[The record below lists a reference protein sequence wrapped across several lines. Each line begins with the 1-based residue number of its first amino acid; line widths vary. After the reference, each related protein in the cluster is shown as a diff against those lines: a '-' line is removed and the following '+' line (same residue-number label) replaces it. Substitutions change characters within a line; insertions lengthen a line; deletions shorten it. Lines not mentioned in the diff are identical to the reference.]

1 LCPSAFAADADLD
14 PRDPWERY
22 NRDMYRF
29 NEAVDRSLFQP
40 LARGYNAITPD
51 LVNRGITNFFNNLE
65 DVRSALNN
73 LLQFKFG
80 RALSDVGRVA
90 VNSTAGL
97 LGFMDVASNVNLP
110 RYNEDFGQT
119 LGSWGVASGPYVVL
133 PFFGPSSVRDGVGV
147 AVDWF
152 TDPVILIDNEW
163 LRWGMRALDIVDTR
177 ADLLYASRVLEQA
190 ALDPYSFIR
199 DAYLQRRQDLV
210 YDGNPPAE

>member
-1 LCPSAFAADADLD
+1 
-14 PRDPWERY
+14 
-22 NRDMYRF
+22 
-29 NEAVDRSLFQP
+29 
-40 LARGYNAITPD
+40 
-51 LVNRGITNFFNNLE
+51 
-65 DVRSALNN
+65 
-73 LLQFKFG
+73 
-80 RALSDVGRVA
+80 
-90 VNSTAGL
+90 
-97 LGFMDVASNVNLP
+97 
-110 RYNEDFGQT
+110 
-119 LGSWGVASGPYVVL
+119 L